1 MLDRVGGPETL
12 PELLA
17 ESDFIVLAAPLTPE
31 TEEMINAE
39 TLAMVK
45 PGAWLINVARG
56 RLIDERA
63 LLRALR
69 DGQLGGAVLDTFRDE
84 PLAADVAVLRPAQR
98 HRHAAHRVVER
109 PGPRSERRAVLRQP
123 APLRGAASRC
133 STWSTRAPGTDP
145 GDNRPMQIAIVGLA
159 GSGKT
164 TVFNTLT
171 RGHAET
177 GGYGGVTL
185 NVGVVKVPD
194 ERLDTLAAIFKP
206 KKIVQAD
213 VTYVDLPAPPP
224 STEGHVGTEE
234 LPADHLARLRDSD
247 ALLHVVR
254 AFEDP
259 ANPASRR
266 QRRPGPRPR
275 AARPRVPARRP
286 VDGRAPDRAA
296 QDERPPRQPGRA
308 RGGRTRGRRPAPDPR
323 RARGRLADPRP
334 RARRRRREGDPR
346 VPVPDPE
353 AGARPAQRRRG
364 RPGDGA
370 RRWSPRSRA
379 GYDHRHA
386 LVEALSAKI
395 EMELGELEP
404 DEAAVFMEELGIAE
418 SGLGRVIDLSY
429 RLLGLISF
437 LTAGPDEVRA
447 WPIPDGSTAVDA
459 AGAIHTDLAK
469 GFIRA
474 ETVAYEDLLTLG
486 SMAEA
491 RKAGRLRSEGKTYRV
506 RDGDVLEILFSK

>member
-1 MLDRVGGPETL
+1 
-12 PELLA
+12 
-17 ESDFIVLAAPLTPE
+17 
-31 TEEMINAE
+31 
-39 TLAMVK
+39 
-45 PGAWLINVARG
+45 
-56 RLIDERA
+56 
-63 LLRALR
+63 
-69 DGQLGGAVLDTFRDE
+69 
-84 PLAADVAVLRPAQR
+84 
-98 HRHAAHRVVER
+98 
-109 PGPRSERRAVLRQP
+109 
-123 APLRGAASRC
+123 
-133 STWSTRAPGTDP
+133 
-145 GDNRPMQIAIVGLA
+145 MQIAIVGLA

-171 RGHAET
+171 GGHAET

-194 ERLDTLAAIFKP
+194 PRLDALAAIFKP
-206 KKIVQAD
+206 KKIIQAD
-213 VTYVDLPAPPP
+213 VTYADLPAPPP

-259 ANPASRR
+259 ANPHPAGTVD
-266 QRRPGPRPR
+266 P
-275 AARPRVPARRP
+275 AA
-286 VDGRAPDRAA
+286 DLEQLDL
-296 QDERPPRQPGRA
+296 EFL
-308 RGGRTRGRRPAPDPR
+308 
-323 RARGRLADPRP
+323 LADLAMAER
-334 RARRRRREGDPR
+334 RIERLKTSARHGNPAEREAAEREDAVLRRIHAGLETGAPIRDLALDPDDEKAIRGFRFLTQKPVLVLLNVGEGDLATA
-346 VPVPDPE
+346 PE
-353 AGARPAQRRRG
+353 LVAKVA
-364 RPGDGA
+364 
-370 RRWSPRSRA
+370 A
-379 GYDHRHA
+379 GYDHQHA

-447 WPIPDGSTAVDA
+447 WPVPDGSTAVDA
-459 AGAIHTDLAK
+459 AGAIHTDLAR

-474 ETVAYEDLLTLG
+474 ETVAYDDLLTLG